1 MQLASENT
9 VKCPKL
15 YRDHAVH
22 WPAPAAL
29 YLTFA
34 AKTA

>member
-9 VKCPKL
+9 VKCPEL
-15 YRDHAVH
+15 YRDQAVQR
-22 WPAPAAL
+22 ATPAAM

>member
-1 MQLASENT
+1 MQLASENI
-9 VKCPKL
+9 VKCPEL

-22 WPAPAAL
+22 WATPAAP